1 MKYQKKNLWE
11 NISKQLSKF
20 KTKNW
25 VEINGKS
32 RVACN
37 TNSQIKFKAT
47 MLKFSLCDYSDG
59 YILVEA
65 TITAN
70 NTAALCCK

>member
-1 MKYQKKNLWE
+1 MWE
-11 NISKQLSKF
+11 NISKQLYKF

-25 VEINGKS
+25 VEINDKS

-37 TNSQIKFKAT
+37 TNSQIKFKST
-47 MLKFSLCDYSDG
+47 TLKSNLCDYSDG